1 MNVKKRLTDPF
12 KDLAESG
19 KLSGLLLIL
28 ATILSLILS
37 NSGRAASYLSIW
49 HIEIGFDF
57 LHESV
62 LHWINDGLMAV
73 FFFPDRA

>member
-1 MNVKKRLTDPF
+1 MRVVKILRDPF

-28 ATILSLILS
+28 ATVVSLALS
-37 NSGRAASYLSIW
+37 NSTRAASYLSLW

-57 LHESV
+57 PY
-62 LHWINDGLMAV
+62 
-73 FFFPDRA
+73 FFTFYISQIYYTTTLPKS